1 MIERGRENMTSV
13 EKISTKTFEA
23 TFEDF
28 EQAFQFFIRN
38 TYSRSNPIDPV
49 IRYILEGPGKRARA
63 IICGLSAEAAG
74 GSAEDSWLAATAI
87 EMVHAYS
94 LVHDDLPCMDD
105 DDLRRGRPTPHIKF
119 NEAFAVLAGDGIL
132 TDAFNLLVDE
142 EPRPPF
148 HKEFGATQKL
158 MLIRELCT
166 ACGSNGMVVGQALD
180 LHWTNNSALIQP
192 AQLDEIH
199 LHKTGALIGAA
210 CVMGAITAGLPQ
222 ESHSVFR
229 DFGQQIGLAFQMIDD
244 LVDNYEGTGKS
255 VGKDLDAGKMTYLR
269 CMTEKETR
277 KKAESITDAAIKS
290 LQNIKHIHSESL
302 VQYALTLAGRDK

>member
-1 MIERGRENMTSV
+1 MTRG
-13 EKISTKTFEA
+13 EKISMNQFQMA
-23 TFEDF
+23 FDDF
-28 EQAFQFFIRN
+28 EQAFQFFIKN

-49 IRYILEGPGKRARA
+49 IKYILEGPGKRARA

-74 GSAEDSWLAATAI
+74 GSAEDSWLAAIAI

-119 NEAFAVLAGDGIL
+119 NEALAVLAGDGIL
-132 TDAFNLLVDE
+132 TDAFHLLVDE
-142 EPRPPF
+142 GLRPPLR
-148 HKEFGATQKL
+148 KELEPAQKL

-166 ACGSNGMVVGQALD
+166 ACGSNGMVVGQSLD
-180 LHWTNNSALIQP
+180 LHWTDKSAQIHQ

-222 ESHSVFR
+222 EHHAVFR
-229 DFGQQIGLAFQMIDD
+229 NFGQQIGLAFQMIDD

-255 VGKDLDAGKMTYLR
+255 VGKDFDTGKMTYLR

-277 KKAESITDAAIKS
+277 KKAESITDAAIMS
-290 LQNIKHIHSESL
+290 LQNTKNINSEGL
-302 VQYALTLAGRDK
+302 VQYALILAGRNK